1 MNGSSANGVN
11 SANNSTPVGFVA
23 VNAHQ
28 VSGSNGASPATRNE
42 LMSKFFTLS
51 DRRKSSFG
59 TSTNGEIG
67 RLSGGNNTLPPITSA
82 TFTPGRPSTAAA
94 SGSVTY
100 SSDLN
105 GTTTQ
110 THATSPFP
118 TAPTPLPTTNSS
130 SSLHTTLL
138 AKEKERDEGPYKAEM
153 VSRMESLK
161 KGDRVLPPCDRCRR
175 LHMDC
180 LKNLTACVGCTKKH
194 AKCSWRDVREEEL
207 LVGMSWPVS
216 HGVEDD
222 SRSDCGSRERER
234 DVDGYGGGVDGER
247 NGNNANGA
255 FLADGGPPLMSMSA
269 GMAGAHSL
277 ALDAA
282 SAASLAAAAQ
292 AVGSTEL
299 RQANL
304 DAPRYDYALSRPT
317 ERESTGTPVSS
328 VGHGSASVSRDA
340 GTEQEVKAEQQQNRG
355 WGQTVGA

>member
-1 MNGSSANGVN
+1 MMNGSGTNGVHSTN
-11 SANNSTPVGFVA
+11 SSTPVGFVA

-28 VSGSNGASPATRNE
+28 VSGANGASNTTRNE

-59 TSTNGEIG
+59 TSANGEIG
-67 RLSGGNNTLPPITSA
+67 RLSSGNNTLPAITS
-82 TFTPGRPSTAAA
+82 TFTPGRSSTAAA
-94 SGSVTY
+94 TGSVTH

-110 THATSPFP
+110 PHASSPFP
-118 TAPTPLPTTNSS
+118 TSSTQLPTANSS

-207 LVGMSWPVS
+207 LVGVSWPVS

-222 SRSDCGSRERER
+222 SRSDGGSRERER
-234 DVDGYGGGVDGER
+234 EVDGYGMDGER
-247 NGNNANGA
+247 NGSNANGS
-255 FLADGGPPLMSMSA
+255 FLSDGGQPLTNMSS

-299 RQANL
+299 RQGNL
-304 DAPRYDYALSRPT
+304 DAPRYDYGLSRAG
-317 ERESTGTPVSS
+317 ERESTGTPASS
-328 VGHGSASVSRDA
+328 VGHGSTSASREPGS
-340 GTEQEVKAEQQQNRG
+340 EQEEKKEHQQSRG
-355 WGQTVGA
+355 WGQMVGA

>member
-1 MNGSSANGVN
+1 MNGNAANGVSSANH
-11 SANNSTPVGFVA
+11 STPVGFVA

-28 VSGSNGASPATRNE
+28 VSAANGASPATRNE

-59 TSTNGEIG
+59 TSANGEIV

-82 TFTPGRPSTAAA
+82 TFTPGRSSTAAA
-94 SGSVTY
+94 TGGITY
-100 SSDLN
+100 TNDLN

-110 THATSPFP
+110 PHTTSPFP
-118 TAPTPLPTTNSS
+118 TASTSLPTTNSS
-130 SSLHTTLL
+130 SSFHTTLL

-207 LVGMSWPVS
+207 LIDVSWPVS
-216 HGVEDD
+216 HGGVEED
-222 SRSDCGSRERER
+222 SKSDCGSRDREM
-234 DVDGYGGGVDGER
+234 DGYGVGVDGER
-247 NGNNANGA
+247 NGT
-255 FLADGGPPLMSMSA
+255 FLADGGQPLTNMS
-269 GMAGAHSL
+269 
-277 ALDAA
+277 
-282 SAASLAAAAQ
+282 
-292 AVGSTEL
+292 V
-299 RQANL
+299 
-304 DAPRYDYALSRPT
+304 
-317 ERESTGTPVSS
+317 VSS
-328 VGHGSASVSRDA
+328 VGHGSAFASREP
-340 GTEQEVKAEQQQNRG
+340 GSEQDEKKENRG